1 MISNTLLR
9 RLAGGLVVGIV
20 AAAIM
25 RAAIPIAG
33 ANSPV
38 AQTTPP
44 PAAVTVVSRRD
55 LVRTETLT
63 AELRPYQEVK
73 VYAKVA
79 GYLKSI
85 GVDYGDRVSR
95 GAVLATLEVPEQQDD
110 LARAEARYGIAKLN
124 YDRLLAVAKAEP
136 GLLAQEQIDRAQAD
150 YQSAKAE
157 HDRENALAAYDRITA
172 PFDGVITE
180 RYADPGAL
188 IQAGTSSQA
197 QTMPIVQLSDNY
209 RLRLG
214 VEVPESLVPDIAV
227 GTPVRVRLQA
237 TGEAIASRVA
247 RLSCRVA
254 DDTRTMHIEVDL
266 DNADL
271 RIKPGMYAWVD
282 IEVASRK
289 GVVAVPLQSLS
300 GGAAPAVWVVTP
312 GNTLVQR
319 PVKVGIETADWAE
332 ITEGLAPGEKVLFGS
347 NAVFSPGMTVT
358 PKPVNPVLAS
368 E

>member
-1 MISNTLLR
+1 MP
-9 RLAGGLVVGIV
+9 V
-20 AAAIM
+20 AD
-25 RAAIPIAG
+25 
-33 ANSPV
+33 ANSPI
-38 AQTTPP
+38 AEPTPP
-44 PAAVTVVSRRD
+44 PAAVTIVSRRD
-55 LVRTETLT
+55 LTRTETLA

-73 VYAKVA
+73 VYAKVS

-85 GVDYGDRVSR
+85 TVDYGDRVTR

-110 LARAEARYGIAKLN
+110 LARAEAKYGIAKLN
-124 YDRLLAVAKAEP
+124 YERLLTVAKSEP

-214 VEVPESLVPDIAV
+214 VEVPESLVPAVAV

-237 TGEAIASRVA
+237 TGEAILSRVA

-282 IEVASRK
+282 IQVAGRK
-289 GVVAVPLQSLS
+289 GVVAVPPQSLNRGPS
-300 GGAAPAVWVVTP
+300 PSVWVVTP
-312 GNTLVQR
+312 SNTLVQR
-319 PVKVGIETADWAE
+319 PVKLGIETADWVE
-332 ITEGLAPGEKVLFGS
+332 ITDGLVPGEKVLFGG
-347 NAVFSPGMTVT
+347 NAVFSNGMTVS
-358 PKPVNPVLAS
+358 PKPVNPALAS